1 MIKQYYILNLNVSLI
16 FKQLFYLGPECS
28 GDSLILNKKK

>member
-1 MIKQYYILNLNVSLI
+1 MIKKYYILILNFSQI

-28 GDSLILNKKK
+28 GDSLI